1 VSTFIQNDA
10 GLMGY
15 VHTPVGAPKFPMST
29 RRLHSIRARGVPQF
43 ETVWSSGASSVVNLV
58 WLRSMHACS
67 RPLVVLFLLHRQA
80 YTLRALH
87 ILFFQQDLSC
97 AAQNFCKPHM
107 FPDGSGGFY
116 DSCVASKS
124 CCGTGDTLCPCAA
137 AELTAPGEVEAA
149 EAA

>member
-1 VSTFIQNDA
+1 VS
-10 GLMGY
+10 
-15 VHTPVGAPKFPMST
+15 
-29 RRLHSIRARGVPQF
+29 VPQF
-43 ETVWSSGASSVVNLV
+43 ETEWSSGASSVEPCMALFK
-58 WLRSMHACS
+58 ACS
-67 RPLVVLFLLHRQA
+67 HLLVVLFLLHRQA